1 MNKSDNKYL
10 VAIITTL
17 SLVVINIALFII
29 IIDYGLLHFLD
40 FENLFLGKCLNLI
53 VKYWISFSA
62 AYLGASLLWIFFKK
76 NTGYRPFKIAIYSSL
91 VFFIGKELLWL
102 IIFIQF
108 DSVNYLNTLI
118 FWGILL
124 FLPIAVYFT
133 ARLNCKNPVDKH
145 GSAFSRSRFLLILG
159 GIWIVL
165 IFYLNTD
172 SANYPLGEK
181 LETVNKVQLD
191 IQDTTLNLFSDEK
204 NKELLLRHFAS
215 SVEWKVGRFN
225 GNFRIDKAPLCAV
238 KKNIKGL
245 TFETHMNGYME
256 NPTEVVDAASIHF
269 RFEKDENKWK
279 TTEYKVG
286 TINTLLTIDSSK
298 FSGDRYFSAVL
309 IKGRGV
315 DIYLSET
322 GKDKNR
328 EFTKKTIIELND
340 LMKKLLNSES
350 VKLRGFDPELMP
362 KGSFIISDEPE
373 VVITGSGGHYN
384 IKGYINPSEKGFIY
398 ARAYNPK
405 TKEDLINEYFKQ
417 SSIEYTGWSD
427 NPKEKFSFDIETSI
441 QSATLAQKAI
451 VEIWF
456 HNLEKECKDIKL
468 ISTEADLTAFRR

>member
-1 MNKSDNKYL
+1 MNKIDNKYF
-10 VAIITTL
+10 VASLTAL
-17 SLVVINIALFII
+17 SLTVVYI
-29 IIDYGLLHFLD
+29 
-40 FENLFLGKCLNLI
+40 LGYLSF
-53 VKYWISFSA
+53 YRSFSIMSMGRVFYFIFSYFTA
-62 AYLGASLLWIFFKK
+62 FSSAYLGASFFWIFSKNEKGFK
-76 NTGYRPFKIAIYSSL
+76 PFKIALYSSI
-91 VFFIGKELLWL
+91 VFSIGKIIIFSSMMVTMFMPLRYLDIFAPFVVAGLILL
-102 IIFIQF
+102 IIAFI
-108 DSVNYLNTLI
+108 T
-118 FWGILL
+118 
-124 FLPIAVYFT
+124 YFT
-133 ARLNCKNPVDKH
+133 ARLNCKIPVDKH
-145 GSAFSRSRFLLILG
+145 GSAFSRSRFLLILV
-159 GIWIVL
+159 GIWMVL
-165 IFYLNTD
+165 VFYLNTD

-181 LETVNKVQLD
+181 PATVNKVQLD
-191 IQDTTLNLFSDEK
+191 IQDTTLNLFSEEK

-225 GNFRIDKAPLCAV
+225 GNFRIDKALLCAV

-245 TFETHMNGYME
+245 TFETHMNGNME
-256 NPTEVVDAASIHF
+256 SPTEVVDAASIHF
-269 RFEKDENKWK
+269 RFEEDKNKWK
-279 TTEYKVG
+279 TTESKVG

-298 FSGDRYFSAVL
+298 FSGDRYFSAIL

-322 GKDKNR
+322 GKDKKR
-328 EFTKKTIIELND
+328 EFTKQTIFELND
-340 LMKKLLNSES
+340 LMKKLLYSET

-362 KGSFIISDEPE
+362 KGSVIISNEPE

-456 HNLEKECKDIKL
+456 HSLEKECKDRKL